1 MQPHRNAEDV
11 RVTIEVVALVVN
23 VLNAGSEA
31 ALANDAHRSADK
43 LGGAALCACFL
54 S

>member
-11 RVTIEVVALVVN
+11 RVTIEVATLVVN
-23 VLNAGSEA
+23 VPNAGSEA
-31 ALANDAHRSADK
+31 EIADDAHSSANK
-43 LGGAALCACFL
+43 LGEVDLCACFQ

>member
-1 MQPHRNAEDV
+1 MQPHRNSEDV

-23 VLNAGSEA
+23 VPNAESEA
-31 ALANDAHRSADK
+31 KIADDAHSSADK

>member
-11 RVTIEVVALVVN
+11 RVTIEVATLVVN
-23 VLNAGSEA
+23 VPNAGSEA
-31 ALANDAHRSADK
+31 EIADDAHSSADK
-43 LGGAALCACFL
+43 LGEVALCACFL

>member
-11 RVTIEVVALVVN
+11 RVPIEVGALVVN

-43 LGGAALCACFL
+43 LGEVGLCVCFL